1 MALGQCLPV
10 HPHHPMHLPRR
21 AVVPPACWKRSQCP
35 QRDSGCC
42 TCNSPLQMIRGLGAC
57 VPPQTTVQGCAT
69 KTLFLHR
76 EQPRWTPPGTEQT
89 LPQPLALHLCS
100 LARSAGE
107 VRQVLNPFPHQCKAR
122 SLIRL
127 SRCRRQTQQG
137 EKIPSETFVTC
148 RGLLGVKQHQSCDGV
163 VGQPLSCRCT
173 PRSKPGVRRH
183 HLLVTHLLSTT

>member
-69 KTLFLHR
+69 KTLLLHR